1 MTKSMRPRDP
11 VELAIFSNLV
21 AAVAEEACSALERTA
36 YTTFVKEANDFA
48 VALADPSGTF
58 FAYPRKSGVTTFI
71 VNQNGIVYQK
81 DLGPDTEKIANAM
94 TEYDPD
100 STWERVD

>member
-1 MTKSMRPRDP
+1 MNKPMQPRDP

-48 VALADPSGTF
+48 VALADPFGNF
-58 FAYPRKSGVTTFI
+58 FAYPRKSG
-71 VNQNGIVYQK
+71 
-81 DLGPDTEKIANAM
+81 
-94 TEYDPD
+94 
-100 STWERVD
+100 